1 MRRAMMLLSYL
12 GHGYVWGEPQA
23 ASVIPKN
30 IAVPWFHVAT
40 QLGRPPVLSYASYAL
55 DNWGR
60 IDSKQPVAIDNVQ
73 ILQNFLAGAD
83 EDWFILIHV
92 DIETKAAGA
101 IRAIPTAVQ
110 AANDEDPVSLTGAL
124 EDIGASIAQMMVTLR
139 HTRILRSLHLLSS
152 HQALY
157 PRLEKQPGGARWC
170 HL

>member
-12 GHGYVWGEPQA
+12 GHGYVWGKPQA

-73 ILQNFLAGAD
+73 IL
-83 EDWFILIHV
+83 
-92 DIETKAAGA
+92 
-101 IRAIPTAVQ
+101 
-110 AANDEDPVSLTGAL
+110 
-124 EDIGASIAQMMVTLR
+124 
-139 HTRILRSLHLLSS
+139 
-152 HQALY
+152 
-157 PRLEKQPGGARWC
+157 
-170 HL
+170 